1 MCGSCH
7 MIMYALCVN
16 ILAQRAR
23 LWVTP
28 GRGCFAVERV
38 KSEIRIPACQRLRE
52 HSPYVQ
58 APACQRHLQRAG
70 QMLAPLAMA
79 GRSKSETNLKFECSN
94 AQNNQEN
101 IHFIT
106 VNLF

>member
-1 MCGSCH
+1 

-28 GRGCFAVERV
+28 GRGCFTVERV

-58 APACQRHLQRAG
+58 AS
-70 QMLAPLAMA
+70 LAMA
-79 GRSKSETNLKFECSN
+79 GRSKSETSRILRDECSN

>member
-1 MCGSCH
+1 
-7 MIMYALCVN
+7 MIHSFIMNPVVN

-28 GRGCFAVERV
+28 GRGCFTVERV
-38 KSEIRIPACQRLRE
+38 KSEIRI
-52 HSPYVQ
+52 
-58 APACQRHLQRAG
+58 
-70 QMLAPLAMA
+70 
-79 GRSKSETNLKFECSN
+79 SKSETNLKFECSN

>member
-1 MCGSCH
+1 
-7 MIMYALCVN
+7 LK
-16 ILAQRAR
+16 
-23 LWVTP
+23 
-28 GRGCFAVERV
+28 F
-38 KSEIRIPACQRLRE
+38 KIRIPACQRLRE
-52 HSPYVQ
+52 HSPYVL

-79 GRSKSETNLKFECSN
+79 GRSKSPDSGTGETNLKFECSN

>member
-1 MCGSCH
+1 MTTG
-7 MIMYALCVN
+7 VN

-28 GRGCFAVERV
+28 VRGCFTVERV
-38 KSEIRIPACQRLRE
+38 KSEIRI
-52 HSPYVQ
+52 
-58 APACQRHLQRAG
+58 
-70 QMLAPLAMA
+70 
-79 GRSKSETNLKFECSN
+79 SKSETNLKFECSN